1 MLNFILSQVTLT
13 GDSAVPNIPSAGA
26 EVTVKTISYW
36 EMIGRGGPVMVA
48 MGILSVLLIYLF
60 VERLLVIMKASKS
73 DSNLVPAVKEM
84 MVNGNIDGARKLCSA
99 NATPVARM
107 LEKGISRLGKPVN
120 EIERAM
126 ESAGKIELNRVE
138 RNLGY
143 LSTIA
148 AVAPL
153 FGFVGTIFG
162 VITIFYNISQTGD
175 FGIQTI
181 SEGLYQKMVTSAAGI
196 IIGILAFISHHF
208 LHNMIERLVARM
220 EEASLNFLDIISE
233 PGN

>member
-1 MLNFILSQVTLT
+1 MINFILAQVTLT
-13 GDSAVPNIPSAGA
+13 GDSTVPNIPSSGA
-26 EVTVKTISYW
+26 EITVKSISYW
-36 EMIGRGGPVMVA
+36 DMIGKGGPVMIA

-60 VERLLVIMKASKS
+60 VERLLVILKATKQ

-84 MVNGNIDGARKLCSA
+84 MLNGNIEGARNLCKT
-99 NATPVARM
+99 NASPVARM
-107 LEKGISRLGKPVN
+107 IEKGISRLGKPVN
-120 EIERAM
+120 EIESAM
-126 ESAGKIELNRVE
+126 ESAGKIELNKVE

-208 LHNMIERLVARM
+208 LHNMIERLVAKM
-220 EEASLNFLDIISE
+220 EEASLKFLDIISE
-233 PGN
+233 PGA